1 MGPIADIHCHLLPY
15 VDDGAEHIDEME
27 DMLISQ
33 AKQGV
38 KVICF
43 TPHLR
48 AGMFTSTDED
58 ILRRFE
64 QAKEFVQAN
73 KLSIRLCLS
82 REYYCDKTFLKKLDA
97 SEVLTMGRGKSLLME
112 FSSRYDMD
120 TICGYIKRARAAG
133 YQPVT
138 AHVERYPAISND
150 ARKVERLINSGAR
163 IQVNASSLLGREGL
177 RQKLFSWKLMKLGLV
192 DVVAS
197 DAHDPKYRPPE
208 LRKCVRKIENIM
220 GQARARK
227 TLWDGPLEILSL
239 K

>member
-33 AKQGV
+33 AEQGV

-48 AGMFTSTDED
+48 AGMFMSSDED
-58 ILRRFE
+58 VFRRFE
-64 QAKEFVQAN
+64 QAKEFVQTS
-73 KLSIRLCLS
+73 KLPIRLYLS
-82 REYYCDKTFLKKLDA
+82 REYYCDKTFLEKLEA
-97 SEVLTMGRGKSLLME
+97 GELMTMGLGKSLLME

-133 YQPVT
+133 YQPLT
-138 AHVERYPAISND
+138 AHVERYPAIAND
-150 ARKVERLINSGAR
+150 ARQVERLINSGTR

-177 RQKLFSWKLMKLGLV
+177 RQKLFSWKLLKLGLV
-192 DVVAS
+192 DAVAS
-197 DAHDPKYRPPE
+197 DAHDPRYRPPE
-208 LRKCVRKIENIM
+208 LEECARKIESKM

-227 TLWDGPLEILSL
+227 VLWDGPLEILSL
-239 K
+239 